1 MKKRGKEVYSDEKVG
16 PTFLCPR
23 TLYREVLLSGCA
35 KNAVQ
40 RGYSVLT
47 VPPLGFE
54 GLSETLIMFN
64 YL

>member
-1 MKKRGKEVYSDEKVG
+1 MYWEVKVG
-16 PTFLCPR
+16 PTLPPVLESR
-23 TLYREVLLSGCA
+23 TGELLNGPA
-35 KNAVQ
+35 KKKCLSVQ